1 MTILD
6 SSNQPMTPPV
16 EWFQRALPTLAVVAL
31 LGLAAGMGWLSSR
44 PAIEGGVR
52 GPSGTQLPMPVRP
65 AISGSLI
72 DHSVVESIKGS
83 DEPDMTGASIG
94 AYGP

>member
-6 SSNQPMTPPV
+6 SSNQPITPPA
-16 EWFQRALPTLAVVAL
+16 EWFRRALPMLAIAAL
-31 LGLAAGMGWLSSR
+31 LGLAAAMGWLSSR
-44 PAIEGGVR
+44 P
-52 GPSGTQLPMPVRP
+52 SGQGAGQGHPAPHLPMPVQP

-94 AYGP
+94 TYGP